1 MPWQYE
7 PMKDAAAGETP
18 RGDGK
23 QSLIRGCPNGET
35 YTQEVR
41 VLLCRGAQIAGTMR
55 SETSQ

>member
-7 PMKDAAAGETP
+7 PTKDAAAGETP